1 MAMYP
6 VYVYG
11 SSVLRKVSENI
22 TKDYPNLEKLID
34 DMYISM
40 YASEGVGLA
49 APQIGKSIRLFVIDA
64 SAFDEDYP
72 EAADFKKTFIN
83 AEIYERFGEEELF
96 EEGCLS
102 VPNIRENISRHTKI
116 KMRYMDENFVEH
128 DQEFSGICARV
139 IQHEYDH
146 IEGQLFIDHLSQLRK
161 RLIKSKLLKI
171 AKGDFKT
178 SYPVKLVK

>member
-1 MAMYP
+1 MYP

-11 SSVLRKVSENI
+11 SSVLRKTAENI
-22 TKDYPNLEKLID
+22 TKQYPNLDQLID

-64 SAFDEDYP
+64 SAFNEDFP
-72 EAADFKKTFIN
+72 EAEGFKKTFIN
-83 AEIYERFGEEELF
+83 ADIYERFDEEEYF

-102 VPNIRENISRHTKI
+102 VPNIRENVLRHTKI
-116 KMRYMDENFVEH
+116 KMKYMDENFVEH
-128 DQEFSGICARV
+128 DEQFDGICARI

-146 IEGQLFIDHLSQLRK
+146 IDGKLFVDHLSPLRK

-171 AKGDFKT
+171 SKGDFKT
-178 SYPVKLVK
+178 TYPVKLVK